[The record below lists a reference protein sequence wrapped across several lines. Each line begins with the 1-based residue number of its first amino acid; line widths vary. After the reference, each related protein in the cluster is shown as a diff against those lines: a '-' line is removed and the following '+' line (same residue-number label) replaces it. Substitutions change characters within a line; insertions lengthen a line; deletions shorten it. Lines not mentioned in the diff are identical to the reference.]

1 MLKKIN
7 SRKELESLL
16 TRKSKI
22 SNYIKFID
30 SLGDVNY
37 INIIKKGSKYYSSI
51 CEGYISYNEARCLTR
66 EKIEEMKKTDFLI
79 EPFGDGVLYEID
91 TYPISNSSIEY
102 PIVDV
107 EFLTEEDVLK
117 DIINLENNSLLNILL
132 KEA

>member
-1 MLKKIN
+1 M
-7 SRKELESLL
+7 
-16 TRKSKI
+16 
-22 SNYIKFID
+22 
-30 SLGDVNY
+30 
-37 INIIKKGSKYYSSI
+37 NIIKKGNNYYYSI

-66 EKIEEMKKTDFLI
+66 EKIEEMKKMDFLI

-102 PIVDV
+102 PIADV